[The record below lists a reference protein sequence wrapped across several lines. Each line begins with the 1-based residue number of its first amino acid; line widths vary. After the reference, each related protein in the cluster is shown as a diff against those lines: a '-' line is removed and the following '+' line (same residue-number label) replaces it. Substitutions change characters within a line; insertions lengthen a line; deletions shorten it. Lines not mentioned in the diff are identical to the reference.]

1 MSMPVNMI
9 MQQIAQQKREAFALT
24 GHGQKSF
31 IKTKSS
37 RIAII
42 STGTGGHWSL
52 VSLTPVATLVTE
64 K

>member
-9 MQQIAQQKREAFALT
+9 MQQVAQQKREAFALT
-24 GHGQKSF
+24 GHGQKIF

-42 STGTGGHWSL
+42 STGTGGLWY
-52 VSLTPVATLVTE
+52 P
-64 K
+64 